1 MFGTIIQDA
10 YKENEKDDLAYA
22 INDICNPNDN
32 NGWASA
38 GIYCFWNYQTR
49 EILYIGLARD
59 LSERLK
65 QHNGLIT
72 IDPKGCKVENIN
84 EYFNENEKM
93 GHSIFVQS
101 SNHQPVTSR
110 NIFDLF
116 RKDPELGNVKEY
128 DDEPVKQD
136 YIMTE
141 GILIE
146 AYNKMFN
153 TIPPWNKIAGSKKGQ
168 LASTIGNYEI
178 VKFFSSKDPS
188 PLLARYSIREI
199 SNNPTY
205 ERYELFLHTA
215 RQQMLT
221 TGITFLDA
229 IKFSRSFDMLETYE
243 ELFSV
248 EYFNRILDI

>member
-49 EILYIGLARD
+49 EILYIGLARN
-59 LSERLK
+59 LSERFK

-72 IDPKGCKVENIN
+72 IDTKGCKVENIN
-84 EYFNENEKM
+84 EYFKENEKM
-93 GHSIFVQS
+93 GFSIFVQS
-101 SNHQPVTSR
+101 SHHQPVTSR

-116 RKDPELGNVKEY
+116 RKDPELVNVRDY

-146 AYNKMFN
+146 SYKKVYN
-153 TIPPWNKIAGSKKGQ
+153 TIPPWNKISGSKKGNWQ
-168 LASTIGNYEI
+168 VL
-178 VKFFSSKDPS
+178 
-188 PLLARYSIREI
+188 
-199 SNNPTY
+199 
-205 ERYELFLHTA
+205 
-215 RQQMLT
+215 
-221 TGITFLDA
+221 
-229 IKFSRSFDMLETYE
+229 LETMRLLECSQAMILLPYLPDTQYGKYLKIQLMNVMNSFYILQDNKCLQQVL
-243 ELFSV
+243 LF
-248 EYFNRILDI
+248 

>member
-10 YKENEKDDLAYA
+10 YKEDEKEVLANA

-49 EILYIGLARD
+49 EVLYIGLARD
-59 LSERLK
+59 FSERFK

-72 IDPKGCKVENIN
+72 VDPKGCKIENIN
-84 EYFNENEKM
+84 EYFRENDKL
-93 GHSIFVQS
+93 GYSIFVQS
-101 SNHQPVTSR
+101 PLHQPITSR

-116 RKDPELGNVKEY
+116 CKDPESVNVRDY

-136 YIMTE
+136 YIMAE

-146 AYNKMFN
+146 AYKKMFN
-153 TIPPWNKIAGSKKGQ
+153 TIPPWNKISGSKRGQ
-168 LASTIGNYEI
+168 MASVIGNYEI
-178 VKFFSSKDPS
+178 IEILTSKDPS

-205 ERYELFLHTA
+205 ERYEVFLHPA
-215 RQQMLT
+215 RQQMLA
-221 TGITFLDA
+221 TGCTFSSA
-229 IKFSRSFDMLETYE
+229 IKFSRNFDMLETFE
-243 ELFSV
+243 ELIKV
-248 EYFNRILDI
+248 DYFNKVLEI